1 MGYDIEMPY
10 SRSTEKIKTLL
21 SSILASPEIADEIE
35 RKALRHAGIEEETLN
50 DSAAIW
56 ESVSSRVESYDLT
69 EKAISTVSQRHK
81 IPSSPRYLPWM
92 NRISW
97 LLLIAL
103 LLLGATGATFGFLR
117 GWSVPE
123 NFLLRIGSWRM
134 WGFVLVNVLAIMI
147 LLWVW
152 YRRASRVV
160 KSSVEAAKASRD
172 LELEPLKIQL
182 ESEKSL
188 ADESLRQAITSQV
201 REIVA
206 GKSSEHYGVS
216 LPDGNPGG
224 LSQVQNPELDIVTP
238 AGNRLKRIIEAVSGA
253 SIGISGP
260 RGAGKTTLLWSNYQI
275 GNTKPNVLSIFTSA
289 PVEYDAREFV
299 LHLFASVCSRIIEKA
314 VGRRDDLAER
324 RRSLEYEEENA
335 RARRYTSPISR
346 FMRRPF
352 LMAGVLLIYAS
363 LFLAFFKVESIRVPQ
378 PSTNS
383 KSPPSMTIAW
393 MTALDLNPGLLFGS
407 GAILLIL
414 GLFADPYLNALRD
427 RAARGTGASREDP
440 RDVEYER
447 TLEREGP
454 LVLSAY
460 YQLSNIRFQQ
470 SYTSGWSGSLKLPL
484 ALEGSIKSD
493 RSWSERQRTLPDI
506 VDEYRRF
513 LDQVVG
519 SKENPYER
527 VLICI
532 DELDKLESDE
542 AAQRFLNGIKSV
554 FGQAKCYYMVSVSE
568 NAMSS
573 FERRGLPI
581 RDAFDSS
588 FDEVIHVEFQS
599 LSSSKR
605 LLSRRVLN
613 LPDPFLCFC
622 HVLAGG
628 LPRDLIRTCRALFDA
643 RALGAPNTIS
653 GICGRVLSTDLQMKL
668 RAIAVAAEQEP
679 DLPKD
684 FINHILSLPLSSA
697 DEIWILLSRLRA
709 DQWDALRRDKEVVSS
724 PVIEGERSKM
734 SLLMETLLLVF
745 FYSTTF
751 EIFELMDETIWR
763 KGESEGLF
771 EDLAAIRRGLSQTP
785 SVVANS
791 IDTIR
796 VAFGLRPSEER
807 LSSTAKGELSA

>member
-1 MGYDIEMPY
+1 MRYDVEMSY
-10 SRSTEKIKTLL
+10 SRSTEKIKALL

-35 RKALRHAGIEEETLN
+35 RKALRRSAIEEETLGHA
-50 DSAAIW
+50 AAIW

-69 EKAISTVSQRHK
+69 EQTILSVSQRHK
-81 IPSSPRYLPWM
+81 IPSPPPHLTWI
-92 NRISW
+92 NRTSW
-97 LLLIAL
+97 LLLTAL
-103 LLLGATGATFGFLR
+103 LVLGAMGATLGFLR
-117 GWSVPE
+117 GWRTAES
-123 NFLLRIGSWRM
+123 LLLHIGSWRM
-134 WGFVLVNVLAIMI
+134 WGFALTNVLLIFTA
-147 LLWVW
+147 LRVW
-152 YRRASRVV
+152 YLRARRIVE
-160 KSSVEAAKASRD
+160 SSVNAAKASLD
-172 LELEPLKIQL
+172 AELKPLKIQL
-182 ESEKSL
+182 KTEERQ
-188 ADESLRQAITSQV
+188 AEESLHQAVTSQV
-201 REIVA
+201 REIIA
-206 GKSSEHYGVS
+206 GKSAEHFGVS
-216 LPDGNPGG
+216 LPDGNPDG
-224 LSQVQNPELDIVTP
+224 LSQVQNPELDIATP

-314 VGRRDDLAER
+314 VGRQDVLAKR
-324 RRSLEYEEENA
+324 KRSFEYDEEEYS
-335 RARRYTSPISR
+335 RARRYRSPLA
-346 FMRRPF
+346 MLTRRPLF
-352 LMAGVLLIYAS
+352 LSGTTLLYAS
-363 LFLAFFKVESIRVPQ
+363 LILAFFKVEAIRTPRPSANPQ
-378 PSTNS
+378 N
-383 KSPPSMTIAW
+383 PPSMVIAW
-393 MTALDLNPGLLFGS
+393 MTALDLKPGILFGS
-407 GAILLIL
+407 GAILLIF
-414 GLFADPYLNALRD
+414 GFFAEPYLHALR
-427 RAARGTGASREDP
+427 
-440 RDVEYER
+440 ER
-447 TLEREGP
+447 TLRDKSTSRGDPQDLEYEEALEKKGP
-454 LVLSAY
+454 LVLNAY

-484 ALEGSIKSD
+484 ALEGSMKSD

-527 VLICI
+527 VFICI

-554 FGQAKCYYMVSVSE
+554 FGQVKCYYMVSVSE

-628 LPRDLIRTCRALFDA
+628 LPRDLIRACRALFDA
-643 RALGAPNTIS
+643 RVSGAQNTIS
-653 GICGRVLSTDLQMKL
+653 AICGRVLSTDLQMKL
-668 RAIAVAAEQEP
+668 RAIAVAAEQES

-684 FINHILSLPLSSA
+684 FINHILSQSLSSA
-697 DEIWILLSRLRA
+697 DEIWALISRLQA
-709 DQWDALRRDKEVVSS
+709 DQRDGLRKGNEVASGPLS
-724 PVIEGERSKM
+724 EGERSNM
-734 SLLMETLLLVF
+734 SLPMETLLLVF
-745 FYSTTF
+745 FYATAF
-751 EIFELMDETIWR
+751 EIFERMDETIWR
-763 KGESEGLF
+763 KGESDGLF
-771 EDLAAIRRGLSQTP
+771 EGMAAIRRGLSQTP

-791 IDTIR
+791 IETIR
-796 VAFGLRPSEER
+796 VAFGLRPSQEC
-807 LSSTAKGELSA
+807 LSSTAKRGA